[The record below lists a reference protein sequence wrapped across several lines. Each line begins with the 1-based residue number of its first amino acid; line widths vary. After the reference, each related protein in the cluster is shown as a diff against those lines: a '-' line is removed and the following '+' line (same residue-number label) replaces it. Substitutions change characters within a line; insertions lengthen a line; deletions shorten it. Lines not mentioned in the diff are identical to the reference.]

1 MQWEIDKHVERLAD
15 ANSFYRS
22 KGCRDLVAIGR
33 ADQLLKS
40 ELGNTWHFL
49 HEALMRL
56 LKKET
61 DEDVL
66 RFANEAMELMG
77 APRTVSRACIFLRYC
92 AGAWCKTRLC
102 SAGRWLVGSG

>member
-1 MQWEIDKHVERLAD
+1 MRARNLPVTRPLRTFLASNWP
-15 ANSFYRS
+15 AARVT
-22 KGCRDLVAIGR
+22 R
-33 ADQLLKS
+33 
-40 ELGNTWHFL
+40 HFL

-92 AGAWCKTRLC
+92 AGTWCKTRVC
-102 SAGRWLVGSG
+102 SAGRWHVGSG